1 MMADTPT
8 FRIERQRTDDGSSFK
23 LVGRLEGPAI
33 QKVERLLAGPSSDG
47 SVVTLD
53 LDGLE
58 SCDAAGLALLVAL
71 TKRAHV
77 ASGDLV
83 LRRVSNDMRE
93 MFHAENATTKL
104 HLVPQGVLDTRSPLR
119 TRYLYRTGESAPFAY
134 ASSRHDYS
142 LVSDGSLW
150 AHDSHD
156 WLLAAASG
164 AVLAHRTRGSYFSP
178 STGEP
183 IYSLHPADA
192 MSR

>member
-1 MMADTPT
+1 
-8 FRIERQRTDDGSSFK
+8 
-23 LVGRLEGPAI
+23 
-33 QKVERLLAGPSSDG
+33 LAGPSADG

-58 SCDAAGLALLVAL
+58 SCNAAGLALLVAL

-104 HLVPQGVLDTRSPLR
+104 HLVPQEVLDTRSPLR
-119 TRYLYRTGESAPFAY
+119 TRYLYRRGESAPFAY

-156 WLLAAASG
+156 WLLAAGSG
-164 AVLAHRTRGSYFSP
+164 AVLAHRSRESYFSP

-183 IYSLHPADA
+183 IYSYRPADA
-192 MSR
+192 TNARQR